1 MTLLRVLVLF
11 VLQLALVAL
20 WAALRLTELVTG
32 TLARWLDSILNTR
45 IKL

>member
-1 MTLLRVLVLF
+1 VTLLRLLLLF

-20 WAALRLTELVTG
+20 WAALRVTELVTG
-32 TLARWLDSILNTR
+32 TLARWLDSIIKTH